1 MELYYATSNSA
12 KVKSLQRVFCETK
25 IRIIQAGMDIPEPRS
40 SDVQEISKEKVI
52 FAYNKLKKPVIALDA
67 GFFINSLNGFP
78 RAFVNFTLETIGLE
92 GILNL
97 VEGKERSCEFRE
109 CLSYLDDSLSEPQY
123 FIENVKGTLSHE
135 IKGFLQDHLW
145 SKLGLIFIPEGN
157 IKTLAEMNYQEYVEW
172 RKSKEKESYSRLFYE
187 WFFKNKK
194 Q

>member
-1 MELYYATSNSA
+1 
-12 KVKSLQRVFCETK
+12 
-25 IRIIQAGMDIPEPRS
+25 MDIPEPRS